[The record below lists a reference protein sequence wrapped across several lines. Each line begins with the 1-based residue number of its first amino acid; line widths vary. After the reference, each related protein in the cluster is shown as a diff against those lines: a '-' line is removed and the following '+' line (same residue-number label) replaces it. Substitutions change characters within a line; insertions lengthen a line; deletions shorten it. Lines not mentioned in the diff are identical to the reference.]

1 MSTRK
6 ERRMFLKE
14 EKKKLGYKMSNKE
27 KQIFHES
34 TLQIGKNEH
43 TVFVQRAESVNSELE
58 GRANYAMYE
67 NILSFCK
74 DEATAM
80 EEYKKRLELREKLQ
94 SRKK

>member
-67 NILSFCK
+67 IFLVFVKTKQPPWKSIKK
-74 DEATAM
+74 D
-80 EEYKKRLELREKLQ
+80 
-94 SRKK
+94 